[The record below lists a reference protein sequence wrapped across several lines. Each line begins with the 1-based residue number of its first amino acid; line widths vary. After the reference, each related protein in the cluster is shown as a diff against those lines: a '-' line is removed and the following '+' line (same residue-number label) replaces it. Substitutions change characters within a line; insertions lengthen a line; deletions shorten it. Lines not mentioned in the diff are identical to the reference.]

1 MPTSG
6 LSPVPEAPPAEAGL
20 IAHYRGAHPPRPVW
34 ADAALSVEPATRWI
48 TVAGARIEVLRWGAP
63 GGKGLLLAHG
73 NGAHARWWSFL
84 APLLA
89 AEGRTVVAA
98 SFSGMGGSDWRDA
111 YTLDL
116 FAEELIAAAE
126 AEGLFAEGRRPVFA
140 GHSFGGFPVL
150 AAARALG
157 DRLAGVMM
165 LDSAIEPPGEMWD
178 GPPRRTRPNAVYPT
192 LEAALARFRLAPPQP
207 CETDWAIDWIAR
219 YSLKQVDGA
228 EGRGWT
234 WRFDPF
240 LWNSFRMADPTP
252 LLQGLCAPLCVMRG
266 EQSALAAE
274 RVMAHMKTLV
284 APGALWVSVPQAR
297 HHLMLDQP
305 LATLAAMRGVLAA
318 WDA

>member
-1 MPTSG
+1 MPKSG
-6 LSPVPEAPPAEAGL
+6 LSPVPEAPPSEAGL
-20 IAHYRGAHPPRPVW
+20 IARYGGAVPPRPGW
-34 ADAALSVEPATRWI
+34 AEAALSVEPVASTL
-48 TVAGARIEVLRWGAP
+48 TVAGARIEVLRWGEP

-98 SFSGMGGSDWRDA
+98 SFSGMGGSQWREA

-126 AEGLFAEGRRPVFA
+126 AEGLFAQGRPPVFA

-150 AAARALG
+150 AAARRLG
-157 DRLAGVMM
+157 KRLSGVMM

-219 YSLKQVDGA
+219 ASLMRVDGPQ
-228 EGRGWT
+228 GQGWT

-252 LLQGLCAPLCVMRG
+252 LLVGLEARLCVMRG
-266 EQSALAAE
+266 ELSALARE
-274 RVMAHMKTLV
+274 GVMTHMRNLAGPQTV
-284 APGALWVSVPQAR
+284 WVSVPEAR

-305 LATLAAMRGVLAA
+305 LATLAALRAVLAA
-318 WDA
+318 WDG